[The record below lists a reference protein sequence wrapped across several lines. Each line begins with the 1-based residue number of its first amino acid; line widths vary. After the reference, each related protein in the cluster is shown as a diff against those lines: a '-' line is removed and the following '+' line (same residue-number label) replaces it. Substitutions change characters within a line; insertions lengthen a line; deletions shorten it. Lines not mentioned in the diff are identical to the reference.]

1 MKESKKFIILSILV
15 LISYLFNI
23 AWICFTK
30 NTCLLNSILAWASCI
45 LWLIVFSIDRYIQL
59 KKIEKEND
67 KE

>member
-23 AWICFTK
+23 VWMCITK

-59 KKIEKEND
+59 KKIEREND